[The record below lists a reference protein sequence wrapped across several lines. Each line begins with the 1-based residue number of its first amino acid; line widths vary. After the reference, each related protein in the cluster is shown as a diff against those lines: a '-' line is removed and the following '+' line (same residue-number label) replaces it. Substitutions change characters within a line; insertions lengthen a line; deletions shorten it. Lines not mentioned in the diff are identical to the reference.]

1 MAQARVPMFFAVSR
15 YLRGKYFDVV
25 WGYRPSGIPQN
36 QSFERLNSWCQCF
49 LILAVD
55 MLEMNILT

>member
-36 QSFERLNSWCQCF
+36 QSFEPIPQNQSYGASVF
-49 LILAVD
+49 
-55 MLEMNILT
+55 